1 MWTEW
6 KGMAWWIGR
15 QRLTL
20 GPSTNPDSGL
30 NAMDQIH
37 FRGAYTGGWDFR
49 VTVGSV
55 LIDLKIGGVG
65 LKLKASGQAWESWQ
79 VLITSWLPFGT
90 KTRGRMKPRIPW
102 KPLLTYNQ
110 LLTTPESE
118 DQSLS
123 LIPTGSLGGW
133 GSAAS
138 TYHVRD
144 FFFFLRWC
152 LAMYSRVAMIL
163 LPQPPVIWDYS
174 MYPHALLTDH
184 ISMRTNSTSVWY
196 AVVQCG
202 LPSLFTACA
211 SDGMSFD

>member
-144 FFFFLRWC
+144 FFFFEMVSC
-152 LAMYSRVAMIL
+152 NVF
-163 LPQPPVIWDYS
+163 QGGHDPP
-174 MYPHALLTDH
+174 A
-184 ISMRTNSTSVWY
+184 STS
-196 AVVQCG
+196 CDLG
-202 LPSLFTACA
+202 LQHVPPRPAHRSHFYE
-211 SDGMSFD
+211 DK